1 MFKKLEVAWN
11 ARTPVWLHNGTKENL
26 IFQISTAFILCAA
39 MYAWDEYKN
48 RRDFP
53 SMYEKTPIEN

>member
-1 MFKKLEVAWN
+1 MFKKLEAAWN

-26 IFQISTAFILCAA
+26 IFQIGTAVVLIGA
-39 MYAWDEYKN
+39 MTAWDEYKN

-53 SMYEKTPIEN
+53 SLYAKENEEQ